1 MAASAL
7 TAGQVLER
15 ALLTKWALI
24 LYVCWEA
31 AVQGRLTE
39 LGSLQNPGADTLQL
53 RCHVPEEE
61 SQLFRL
67 QGHGSLHEKEFAAA
81 IQDLGALLSHVQEA
95 NLVLESA
102 EMTKVQDLLQ
112 EVASKL
118 APATG

>member
-7 TAGQVLER
+7 SNGQVLER
-15 ALLTKWALI
+15 ALLTKWSLI

-31 AVQGRLTE
+31 AVQGRLAE
-39 LGSLQNPGADTLQL
+39 LGSLESPRADTLQL
-53 RCHVPEEE
+53 RCHVPEDE

-67 QGHGSLHEKEFAAA
+67 QGNRCLHEKEFMNT
-81 IQDLGALLSHVQEA
+81 IQDLGTLKSHVQEA

-102 EMTKVQDLLQ
+102 EITKVQDLLE

-118 APATG
+118 TPAT